1 MQGCT
6 SIDCESNARRPCHA
20 FINIPTCTCTTHWMN
35 SLSFHEWY
43 KNSKQMYGFGRSFN
57 STNKPR
63 YCEQRGRKRGYRNQT
78 HGYWTQRQ
86 LFPDLWL
93 QIQYWH
99 YVFHNPA
106 FTFHHITREN
116 IRPLH
121 AGQTEHRR
129 RPSLH
134 ETQSGL
140 SGERL
145 KDIEKRL
152 APAIVVRFSDIRAL
166 KFFTLR
172 SQNTQKRSNHFS
184 YIQAESSNTS
194 SLG

>member
-1 MQGCT
+1 MIQKLKTDVWLWSFFQFYEQTALLRATWKEKGV
-6 SIDCESNARRPCHA
+6 SKPNAW
-20 FINIPTCTCTTHWMN
+20 I
-35 SLSFHEWY
+35 L
-43 KNSKQMYGFGRSFN
+43 NSKTAIPRPLITN
-57 STNKPR
+57 SILA
-63 YCEQRGRKRGYRNQT
+63 QSM
-78 HGYWTQRQ
+78 
-86 LFPDLWL
+86 F
-93 QIQYWH
+93 
-99 YVFHNPA
+99 FHNPA